1 MHESDNS
8 QRFFRLI
15 RPLHYLCIIN
25 GLNMCWIESD
35 LNGPA
40 TVTPILDGNHVKR
53 GKTAHL
59 VTLQALFIQYQN
71 VFFQCFREELK
82 HLEELLRKLADVCTN
97 GKKHEVREANANLM
111 RVIESLRIIEK
122 MTTFNAAQEKKPMFK
137 VMRQYLRIVM
147 EMLTFIRAVR
157 TGDWKLHLK
166 ALELF
171 TMFA

>member
-1 MHESDNS
+1 MHESDNG

-15 RPLHYLCIIN
+15 RPLHYLCIIS

-35 LNGPA
+35 LNGTA

-82 HLEELLRKLADVCTN
+82 HLQELLRKLADVCTN

-111 RVIESLRIIEK
+111 RAIESLRIIEK
-122 MTTFNAAQEKKPMFK
+122 MTMFDAAQEKKL
-137 VMRQYLRIVM
+137 Y
-147 EMLTFIRAVR
+147 EEAEAA
-157 TGDWKLHLK
+157 D
-166 ALELF
+166 LEDQRKSVEVVDKGESGRVTEGQVSLC
-171 TMFA
+171 